1 MLKRLGFLGAGK
13 MAQAHARAAV
23 KIGAEVVVVANANSD
38 SSNLKEFMKLAPRAP
53 VANSEWSCKND
64 EVDAWIV
71 AVPWDVIPG
80 MARTLLACPLPM
92 LIEKPFSLHDQI
104 FPSGEYEGNKSIGF
118 NRRFYLPVR
127 ELQSAV
133 GRSRVKSVVVTIS
146 DMIDAVV
153 SRHGD
158 GVLPYAMEM
167 WASHIL
173 DLVHY
178 LFGRTEIAWRSVSEG
193 PKGYLNVE
201 AMLIAERDRMPI
213 HLSINADD
221 PSPVGVRV
229 RMSDGTT
236 HVLAPIECLTTYKG
250 MEVSESEGVRCY
262 RGHEIRRTTCPDDGF
277 KPGIYEQMHA
287 FLHQDRVQL
296 ATIADARQ
304 IHNII
309 HELRRP

>member
-23 KIGAEVVVVANANSD
+23 KIGAEVTVVSGVNSD
-38 SSNLKEFMKLAPRAP
+38 SNNLKEFMKLAPRAT
-53 VANSEWSCKND
+53 VENSEWFRKSG

-71 AVPWDVIPG
+71 AAPWYSIPG
-80 MARTLLACPLPM
+80 MARLLLASPLPM
-92 LIEKPFSLHDQI
+92 LIEKPLSLHDQP
-104 FPSGEYEGNKSIGF
+104 FPSGEHEVNKSIGF
-118 NRRFYLPVR
+118 NRRFYQPVR
-127 ELQSAV
+127 ELKSAV
-133 GRSRVKSVVVTIS
+133 ERSCAKSAVVTIS
-146 DMIDAVV
+146 DMIDAIVL
-153 SRHGD
+153 RHGK

-173 DLVHY
+173 DLVQY
-178 LFGRTEIAWRSVSEG
+178 LFGHPEIVWRSVSEW
-193 PKGYLNVE
+193 PKSYLNVE
-201 AMLIAERDRMPI
+201 AMLVAGRDRTPI

-236 HVLAPIECLTTYKG
+236 HVLAPVECLTTYKG

-262 RGHEIRRTTCPDDGF
+262 RGCEVRRTICPDNGF

-287 FLHQDRVQL
+287 FLHQNRTRL
-296 ATIADARQ
+296 ATIADARR
-304 IHNII
+304 IHQII

>member
-23 KIGAEVVVVANANSD
+23 KIGAEVSVVANANSD
-38 SSNLKEFMKLAPRAP
+38 SNNLKEFMKLAPRAT
-53 VANSEWSCKND
+53 VVNSEWSRKND

-71 AVPWDVIPG
+71 AAPWDVIPD
-80 MARTLLACPLPM
+80 MAHTLLACPLPM
-92 LIEKPFSLHDQI
+92 LIEKPISLHNQI
-104 FPSGEYEGNKSIGF
+104 FPSGEHEDNKSIGF

-127 ELQSAV
+127 ELKSAV
-133 GRSRVKSVVVTIS
+133 GHSRVKSVVVTIS
-146 DMIDAVV
+146 DMIDAVI
-153 SRHGD
+153 SRHGE
-158 GVLPYAMEM
+158 GILPYAMEM

-173 DLVHY
+173 DLVSY
-178 LFGRTEIAWRSVSEG
+178 LFGRPEIVWRSVSEG
-193 PKGYLNVE
+193 PKDYLNVE
-201 AMLIAERDRMPI
+201 AMFIAGQDRTPV

-236 HVLAPIECLTTYKG
+236 HVLAPIERLTTYKG

-262 RGHEIRRTTCPDDGF
+262 RAHEVQQTTCPNDGF

-287 FLHQDRVQL
+287 FLHQDHVQL